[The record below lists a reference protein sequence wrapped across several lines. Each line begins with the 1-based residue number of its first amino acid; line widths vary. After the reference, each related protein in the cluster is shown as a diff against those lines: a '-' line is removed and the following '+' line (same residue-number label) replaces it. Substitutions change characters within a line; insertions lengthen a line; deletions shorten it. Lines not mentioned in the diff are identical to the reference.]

1 MEYSPQN
8 LSQTNIRNFFFYI
21 FLWWEHKYGF
31 KVCLSLISSLFFYLF
46 FLLSLSL
53 SFSLSPFH
61 FPQSQVELKPSKQVF
76 LARYSHCSYVSV
88 DLVKAPWQCGLEVIL
103 LALEVE
109 GYELLLIKVITW
121 FFDLVLVLFV
131 WAWDVFAK
139 IARIDGISIALL
151 NIILYVQT

>member
-1 MEYSPQN
+1 
-8 LSQTNIRNFFFYI
+8 
-21 FLWWEHKYGF
+21 
-31 KVCLSLISSLFFYLF
+31 
-46 FLLSLSL
+46 
-53 SFSLSPFH
+53 
-61 FPQSQVELKPSKQVF
+61 
-76 LARYSHCSYVSV
+76 
-88 DLVKAPWQCGLEVIL
+88 VIL